1 MSSNDRPRAATAA
14 GKKSASP
21 SPARGKSATAS
32 SSAPRRTGSVSSN
45 STKKA
50 SGGELSIAHY
60 YTRAKSS
67 TAPTTKKASSTSSS
81 SAKLTVEAPH
91 EESTKDDGELPQL
104 TPTEAKDAAKHLP
117 SPTKTPAAASTGKRP
132 CAGGEKEGVDP
143 PKRPRLRGAE
153 ESRADGTKVTAG
165 PVPDVSLDLDRAVVI
180 LREHL
185 VPPARAKSTLA
196 SLRAFDLDLKYGPC
210 VGIERLVRWNRA
222 AKFHL
227 APPADLGPVLRA
239 AAFVNKQDPRHPVWD
254 AVPAR
259 DVIESLFVGY
269 ADVM

>member
-21 SPARGKSATAS
+21 SPLRGKATTAS
-32 SSAPRRTGSVSSN
+32 SSAPRRAAPGSSN
-45 STKKA
+45 SAKKTS
-50 SGGELSIAHY
+50 SGEQSIAHY
-60 YTRAKSS
+60 FTSAKS
-67 TAPTTKKASSTSSS
+67 TAPTTKKASSASSS
-81 SAKLTVEAPH
+81 SGKPTVETPH
-91 EESTKDDGELPQL
+91 EESTKDDGELPHL
-104 TPTEAKDAAKHLP
+104 TPTEAKDAVKHLP

-132 CAGGEKEGVDP
+132 WVGGEKEAVDP

-153 ESRADGTKVTAG
+153 DSRADRTKVATE
-165 PVPDVSLDLDRAVVI
+165 PVPDISLDLDRAVAI
-180 LREHL
+180 LHEHL
-185 VPPARAKSTLA
+185 TPLTRAKSTLA

-210 VGIERLVRWNRA
+210 VGIARLDRWNRA

-254 AVPAR
+254 AVPAC
-259 DVIESLFVGY
+259 DVLESLFAEY